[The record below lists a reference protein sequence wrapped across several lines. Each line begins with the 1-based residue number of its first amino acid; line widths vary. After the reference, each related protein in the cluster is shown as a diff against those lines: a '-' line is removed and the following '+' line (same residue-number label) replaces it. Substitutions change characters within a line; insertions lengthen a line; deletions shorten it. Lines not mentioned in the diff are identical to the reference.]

1 MKTQETDEGLQK
13 IDLWLSLMTEQLS
26 QICDLSQRSITAA
39 IHEFTLVDRPFVSYT
54 VTFDSQD
61 SIEVEFCDTLDRTS
75 HASQTRSL
83 KEAIKVI
90 ADSIESLEDYSS

>member
-1 MKTQETDEGLQK
+1 MRTQDTDEGLQK
-13 IDLWLSLMTEQLS
+13 IDLWLSLMSEQLS
-26 QICDLSQRSITAA
+26 QICDLRLRSITTVT
-39 IHEFTLVDRPFVSYT
+39 HEFTLVDRPFISYT
-54 VTFDSQD
+54 VTFNDQD

-75 HASQTRSL
+75 HTIQTRSL

>member
-26 QICDLSQRSITAA
+26 QICDLRLRSITAA

-61 SIEVEFCDTLDRTS
+61 SIEVEFCDTFDRTS
-75 HASQTRSL
+75 RTIQTRSL

-90 ADSIESLEDYSS
+90 TDSIKDLDDY

>member
-1 MKTQETDEGLQK
+1 MRTQDTDEGLQK
-13 IDLWLSLMTEQLS
+13 IDLWLSLIAEQLS
-26 QICDLSQRSITAA
+26 QICDLRLRSITAVT
-39 IHEFTLVDRPFVSYT
+39 HEFTIVERPFVSYT

-75 HASQTRSL
+75 HTSQTRSL

-90 ADSIESLEDYSS
+90 ADSIMSLEDYSS

>member
-1 MKTQETDEGLQK
+1 MRTQDTDEDLQK

-26 QICDLSQRSITAA
+26 QICDLRLRSITSV
-39 IHEFTLVDRPFVSYT
+39 IHEFTIVDRPFISYT
-54 VTFDSQD
+54 VTFNSQD

-75 HASQTRSL
+75 HTIQTRSL

-90 ADSIESLEDYSS
+90 SDSIKDLDDY